1 VIAAK
6 LRQRCRSA
14 LKTAI
19 VDGKRPPVADF
30 VTKSRRALRYS
41 QIGLIRALASLRESG
56 HTVVTAFP
64 WQSITLQRS
73 RRVELESMLPGF
85 RFLFTAIV
93 LSISILVFGLGAA
106 ALLRAAHEEF
116 ANHPSRRATP
126 EPMFAR
132 LNDGPPPTLSLLR
145 VDPPVAEKKPAEN
158 VVPGTVPEA
167 APDVPAPAGQTLDT
181 RPAEPGKLAALT
193 SVEPMQTEAAKPEEP
208 SKEATAET
216 PAAPAPAA
224 AATEAPVANAEVKIA
239 AIAATP
245 EPAAATP
252 PPTSPEPPADIP
264 PFDGS
269 IATTLIATLG
279 GPAVL
284 IDEKTS
290 SKEAKPDRSAVKKR
304 AAERARERRRI
315 VAARR
320 ARLAREATLTLQQQ
334 QPNPF
339 LPFPGTPATR

>member
-1 VIAAK
+1 
-6 LRQRCRSA
+6 
-14 LKTAI
+14 
-19 VDGKRPPVADF
+19 
-30 VTKSRRALRYS
+30 
-41 QIGLIRALASLRESG
+41 
-56 HTVVTAFP
+56 
-64 WQSITLQRS
+64 
-73 RRVELESMLPGF
+73 MLPGF

-93 LSISILVFGLGAA
+93 LSMSILVFGLGAA

-116 ANHPSRRATP
+116 ANLPSRRATP

-132 LNDGPPPTLSLLR
+132 LNDGPPPTLALLR
-145 VDPPVAEKKPAEN
+145 VDPPVAEKPAEN
-158 VVPGTVPEA
+158 VPAAAVPVT
-167 APDVPAPAGQTLDT
+167 APDIPAPSGQAPDASS
-181 RPAEPGKLAALT
+181 AEPEKLAALT
-193 SVEPMQTEAAKPEEP
+193 PAEPVPVEAEA
-208 SKEATAET
+208 SAET
-216 PAAPAPAA
+216 PAPAA
-224 AATEAPVANAEVKIA
+224 AGTEAPVANAEVKIA

-252 PPTSPEPPADIP
+252 AATSPEPAADIP
-264 PFDGS
+264 SFEGN

-290 SKEAKPDRSAVKKR
+290 TTEAKPDPSAVKKR

-315 VAARR
+315 AAARR

-339 LPFPGTPATR
+339 LPLPVTRATR